1 MSKNILTI
9 DKTLH
14 EIFSES
20 PEHGFRLSEL
30 RVEYSARSGERN
42 LPVKKE
48 LFWQIF
54 MHVEVLKSLKLI
66 RREEAPSGGGILFIE
81 PRFWG
86 YPFNIVGGLLA
97 KRGVGTTV
105 EGSARQ

>member
-1 MSKNILTI
+1 MSGRIFTI

-14 EIFSES
+14 EIFSDS
-20 PEHGFRLSEL
+20 PDRGFRLHEL
-30 RVEYSARSGERN
+30 RIEYSSRSVEQD

>member
-48 LFWQIF
+48 LFWQIY
-54 MHVEVLKSLKLI
+54 MQINALNMRKLI
-66 RREEAPSGGGILFIE
+66 RREDNPSGGGILFLE
-81 PRFWG
+81 QLFWD
-86 YPFNIVGGLLA
+86 YPFNV
-97 KRGVGTTV
+97 V
-105 EGSARQ
+105 EGLFLKRRS